1 MVFVQDPFF
10 SRSVATSVSDKL
22 QRTNSN
28 DTASKTKTTTITN
41 KPVKLYHSLSNDN
54 DDNSYTKR
62 IKQAHKYIN
71 FLEIQQQ
78 KSHIHTQS
86 SNIPIDDLI
95 DDSDKDID
103 AQTIDRSLIHE
114 RLQRDA
120 LSQYKRLYISFSDSL
135 AQSQSNSILLFKKI
149 SGMPLTSC
157 IWSTPETFYTC
168 SKEGIVQQWIIKSN
182 SIEKSKRFQLPN
194 KLKIPL
200 YALASSPNNEYIVAG
215 GKNGILYIWNI
226 QDGKLVKSL
235 KHHKSR
241 ITGLSFRR
249 PMPQSFNVFINQSSI
264 NNSDPMTLYSC
275 SDDRSVKIWDIDQLA
290 YVDTL
295 FGHEDGIINID
306 SLSKERCVT
315 CGSRDRSLHIWKVVE
330 SSQLVFKADDLESSI
345 DAVAMLDEEHFISG
359 SERGTLSIWHIGR
372 KNPLVQIYNAHD
384 HGITTITTI
393 PMSDLVISGSHD
405 GRIHVWKT
413 SDRYSKLNRLF
424 SINVQGFINS
434 MSMMFCAESE
444 NSRQLGKG
452 LLRLLICV
460 SQEPRLGRWKVDK
473 SVSNS
478 ILVYEWNLIK

>member
-1 MVFVQDPFF
+1 MVLVQDPFF
-10 SRSVATSVSDKL
+10 NRSVATSVSNKL
-22 QRTNSN
+22 HRANSN
-28 DTASKTKTTTITN
+28 ETAPKIKTTTITN
-41 KPVKLYHSLSNDN
+41 NPVKLYHSLSNDN
-54 DDNSYTKR
+54 DSSHTKR

-71 FLEIQQQ
+71 SLEMQQQ
-78 KSHIHTQS
+78 KSHIHTRS
-86 SNIPIDDLI
+86 SNISVDESI
-95 DDSDKDID
+95 DDSERDID

-120 LSQYKRLYISFSDSL
+120 LSQYKKLYISFSDLL
-135 AQSQSNSILLFKKI
+135 AQRQYNSMLLFKKI

-157 IWSTPETFYTC
+157 SWSTPKTFYTC
-168 SKEGIVQQWIIKSN
+168 SKEGIVQEWIITSN

-200 YALASSPNNEYIVAG
+200 YALAFSPNNEYVVAG
-215 GKNGILYIWNI
+215 GKDGILYIWNA

-249 PMPQSFNVFINQSSI
+249 PMPQSFNVFINQSLI
-264 NNSDPMTLYSC
+264 NQSDPMILYSC
-275 SDDRSVKIWDIDQLA
+275 SDDRSVKLWDIDQLA
-290 YVDTL
+290 YADTL
-295 FGHEDGIINID
+295 FGHEDSIINID

-315 CGSRDRSLHIWKVVE
+315 CGSRDRSLHVWKIVE
-330 SSQLVFKADDLESSI
+330 SSQLVFKANDLESSI

-372 KNPLVQIYNAHD
+372 KHPLVQKYNAHD
-384 HGITTITTI
+384 YGITCIATI

-405 GRIHVWKT
+405 GKIQIWRT
-413 SDRYSKLNRLF
+413 SDRYSKLNLLF

-434 MSMMFCAESE
+434 MSIIFCAESE

-452 LLRLLICV
+452 LLKLLICV

-473 SVSNS
+473 NVCNS
-478 ILVYEWNLIK
+478 ILVYEWNLSE